1 MPFPSKFIFE
11 DNVSIEGKDPFEIK
25 DVSLKEKKKTHT
37 QHTNVPIIRTYR
49 NLVNEKA

>member
-25 DVSLKEKKKTHT
+25 DVSLKKKKKDTHT
-37 QHTNVPIIRTYR
+37 THKCPYYKD
-49 NLVNEKA
+49 LSELGE